1 MLRHLIV
8 KNFAILEELEVSF
21 EDGMNVLTGET
32 GAGKSLLIGAIG
44 LLLGDRADTDVVRTG
59 AESAEVS
66 GLFSPLNKAVEE
78 VLTKQG
84 ISLEEDGLLIKRR
97 VSKDKGNLIKVNGEA
112 VTLAELRKITR
123 RLADI
128 HTQHDTKRLIN
139 PETYL
144 ALLDGYDETIGEL
157 LEAYRIARKDY
168 LEAYEAHEGLLQ
180 KRQATEEKADL
191 LRFQADELHSHELK
205 KGEEEELENRLKALK
220 NFDEIYRSLAKA
232 SSALD
237 EKEALENIYEAKDAL
252 EEAARY
258 DKGQLEKAQRIESAY
273 LELDDIR
280 QSLADELASLD
291 FDPGELDRLET
302 RKHTLETLKR
312 KYQKTVDE
320 LVDYQEEIAETLSD
334 AETFDERITAAEKR
348 LKASHADIRK
358 KAEHLSEA
366 RKKAARAIETRM
378 EDELSALELQEAAF
392 EIRLTRELPEDERNR
407 DAFRSEGIDR
417 VDFLLSTNKGEPRKP
432 LRQIASGGELS
443 RIMLALKTLL
453 VKQET
458 LNLMVFDEIDTGVS
472 GFVAAQVA
480 KKMHELAKDVQVLSI
495 THLPQ
500 VAAAADTHYLI
511 HKESGEERTAA
522 HVRPL
527 DETGRI
533 DELAKM
539 ISGDEVTER
548 AKASAKDLLK

>member
-21 EDGMNVLTGET
+21 ATGMNVLTGET

-44 LLLGDRADTDVVRTG
+44 LLLGDRADKDVIRTG
-59 AESAEVS
+59 AESAEVT

-78 VLTKQG
+78 VLAEQG
-84 ISLEEDGLLIKRR
+84 VALNEDGLMIKRR
-97 VSKDKGNLIKVNGEA
+97 VSKDKGNLIKVNGEI

-144 ALLDGYDETIGEL
+144 ALLDGYDETIREL
-157 LEAYRIARKDY
+157 QKTYRKARESY
-168 LEAYEAHEGLLQ
+168 LEAHQAHEDLLR
-180 KRQATEEKADL
+180 KRQETEEKADL
-191 LRFQADELHSHELK
+191 LRFQADELAAHDLK
-205 KGEEEELENRLKALK
+205 KGEEEELDNRLQALK
-220 NFDEIYRSLAKA
+220 NFDEIYRSLATAKA
-232 SSALD
+232 ALD
-237 EKEALENIYEAKDAL
+237 DKEALENVYEAKDAL

-258 DKGQLEKAQRIESAY
+258 DKDHLESAQRIESAY
-273 LELDDIR
+273 HELDDIR
-280 QSLADELASLD
+280 AHLADELASLD

-312 KYQKTVDE
+312 KYKKSVDE
-320 LVDYQEEIAETLSD
+320 LVDYQEEIAGALSD
-334 AETFDERITAAEKR
+334 AETFEERIEAAAAKLKTAHAAVKEK
-348 LKASHADIRK
+348 AG
-358 KAEHLSEA
+358 HLSEA
-366 RKKAARAIETRM
+366 REKAARAIEARM
-378 EDELSALELQEAAF
+378 RDELSALELQGAAF
-392 EIRLTRELPEDERNR
+392 EIRLEQEVPEDERDR
-407 DAFRSEGIDR
+407 DAFRPEGVDRID
-417 VDFLLSTNKGEPRKP
+417 FFLSTNKGEPLKP

-480 KKMHELAKDVQVLSI
+480 KRMHELAEDVQVLSI

-511 HKESGEERTAA
+511 YKESGEERTSA

-539 ISGDEVTER
+539 ISGDKVTER
-548 AKASAKDLLK
+548 AKASAKDLLQ

>member
-1 MLRHLIV
+1 MLRHLVV
-8 KNFAILEELEVSF
+8 KNFAILEGLEVSF
-21 EDGMNVLTGET
+21 EDGMSVLTGET

-44 LLLGDRADTDVVRTG
+44 LLLGDRADKEIIRTG

-66 GLFSPLNKAVEE
+66 GLFSPLNAAVEE
-78 VLTKQG
+78 VLTEQG
-84 ISLEEDGLLIKRR
+84 IALDEEGLLIKRR
-97 VSKDKGNLIKVNGEA
+97 VSREKGNLIKVNGEV

-144 ALLDGYDETIGEL
+144 ALLDGYDEGIAAL
-157 LEAYRIARKDY
+157 LSDYNNARESY
-168 LEAYEAHEGLLQ
+168 LEAFQEHEALLQ
-180 KRQATEEKADL
+180 KRQETEERADL
-191 LRFQADELHSHELK
+191 LRFQADELRSHEMK
-205 KGEEEELENRLKALK
+205 KGEETELDNRLQALK
-220 NFDEIYRSLAKA
+220 NFDEIYRSLATAKT
-232 SSALD
+232 ALD
-237 EKEALENIYEAKDAL
+237 ENRALENIYDAKNAL

-258 DKGQLEKAQRIESAY
+258 DKRHLEDSQRTESAY
-273 LELDDIR
+273 HELDDIR
-280 QSLADELASLD
+280 SNLADALSSLD
-291 FDPGELDRLET
+291 FDPDELDRLET

-312 KYQKTVDE
+312 KYRKSVDE
-320 LVDYQEEIAETLSD
+320 LIDYQEEIDETLAD
-334 AETFDERITAAEKR
+334 ADTFDERIKAAHDR
-348 LKASHADIRK
+348 LKARHAELVK
-358 KAEHLSEA
+358 KATLLSEA
-366 RKKAARAIETRM
+366 REKAARAIETRM
-378 EDELSALELQEAAF
+378 KDELAALELQEAAF
-392 EIRLTRELPEDERNR
+392 EIELVRALPADERDR
-407 DAFRSEGIDR
+407 EALRPEGVDR
-417 VDFLLSTNKGEPRKP
+417 VDFLLSTNKGEPLKP

-472 GFVAAQVA
+472 GYVAAQVA
-480 KKMHELAKDVQVLSI
+480 KKMHDIAEDVQVLAI

-511 HKESGEERTAA
+511 YKESGDERTAA
-522 HVRPL
+522 HVLAL

-548 AKASAKDLLK
+548 AKESAKELLQ